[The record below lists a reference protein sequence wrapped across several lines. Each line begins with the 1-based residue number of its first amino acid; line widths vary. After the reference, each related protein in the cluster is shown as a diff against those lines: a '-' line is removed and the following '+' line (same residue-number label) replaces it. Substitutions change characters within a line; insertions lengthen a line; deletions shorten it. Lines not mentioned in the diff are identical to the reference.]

1 MNMATVLGENQTR
14 KVCFVAGDMSF
25 HLAAQRETDK
35 NGSMSKN
42 DSQPSLFGDGPDF
55 TIEEQYR
62 AKGLIVCG
70 VDEAGRGPLAGPV
83 VTAAVI
89 LNPKKI
95 PNDLNDSKK
104 LSAKK
109 RDALYVQIMA
119 TAHVSIASA
128 PPSTIFELN
137 IHGATLRAMAQAVK
151 ALSLAPDIA
160 LIDGRDIPPKLPCK
174 GQALIKGD
182 SRSLSI
188 AAASIIAKVTRD
200 RMCELLDQSMPE
212 YGFAK
217 HKGYGTAKHMQALQ
231 IHGATAHHR
240 TDFKPIA
247 EIIANKN

>member
-1 MNMATVLGENQTR
+1 LQVQLCRRATSLALGETKCNWH
-14 KVCFVAGDMSF
+14 FVGMS
-25 HLAAQRETDK
+25 RP
-35 NGSMSKN
+35 

-55 TIEEQYR
+55 QIEEQFR

-89 LNPKKI
+89 LDPESI
-95 PNDLNDSKK
+95 PEGLNDSKK

-109 RDALYVQIMA
+109 RGALYEQIMA
-119 TAHVSIASA
+119 TAFVGISSA
-128 PPSTIFELN
+128 PPNTIYERN
-137 IHGATLRAMAQAVK
+137 IRGATLHAMALSVK
-151 ALSLAPDIA
+151 ALSITPDIA
-160 LIDGRDIPPKLPCK
+160 LIDGRDIPPELPCR

-200 RMCELLDQSMPE
+200 RMCEILDQTLPAYE
-212 YGFAK
+212 FAK

-231 IHGATAHHR
+231 THGATAHHR
-240 TDFKPIA
+240 ADFKPIA
-247 EIIANKN
+247 EIIANKS